1 MVLGDRIQTGLTM
14 SLTTQV
20 FQLKPHEVKE
30 ACGVML
36 DASIAMENGGKWR
49 EIFRQAKHKHAAGRL
64 RRIYAL
70 LEKAEPNDIEQM
82 AASLAEVRL

>member
-1 MVLGDRIQTGLTM
+1 M
-14 SLTTQV
+14 SLTSQV

-36 DASIAMENGGKWR
+36 DASLALENKGNWR
-49 EIFRQAKHKHAAGRL
+49 EIFRQAKHKHFAGRL

-70 LEKAEPNDIEQM
+70 LEKAKPEDIEQM
-82 AASLAEVRL
+82 AASLAEVEL